1 MTTITYKN
9 IHNYKFNEIK
19 KIVESELEL
28 EFNNDFVEKN
38 TNEEIVYCYKQDGQY
53 LNIYTMQLYLYKDCK
68 SRIKLHLNCKD
79 RSVTKGVWF
88 FLLFSPVLIFLSFF
102 PLLDSVSFGYGV
114 LTASLTLL
122 VIAQFGK
129 YDSDNL
135 VKAKLDKHFL

>member
-88 FLLFSPVLIFLSFF
+88 FLLFPPVLI
-102 PLLDSVSFGYGV
+102 
-114 LTASLTLL
+114 ALL

>member
-19 KIVESELEL
+19 KIVESELG
-28 EFNNDFVEKN
+28 FNNDFIEKN
-38 TNEEIVYCYKQDGQY
+38 TNKEIIYGFKHEGEY
-53 LNIYTMQLYLYKDCK
+53 LNIYIMQLYLYKDCK
-68 SRIKLHLNCKD
+68 SRIKLHLNCED
-79 RSVTKGVWF
+79 RSVTKLIW
-88 FLLFSPVLIFLSFF
+88 FLLLFPPVFIFF
-102 PLLDSVSFGYGV
+102 
-114 LTASLTLL
+114 L